1 MAIDFYAGSG
11 SPFAWRV
18 WLALE
23 HKQLPYTL
31 KMLSFQAGDLK
42 KPEYLAINPRHQVPS
57 IVDDGFALSESSA
70 IVEYLEE
77 THPERPLFPKSPRE
91 RAMARRK
98 MLEVV
103 NHIQPAATP
112 LFRAILFK
120 PEAEWDQAVIA
131 ESRAKLVAEF
141 PAIAAQI
148 EGPFVAGGA
157 PGIGDYTLYPV
168 VALFLRCD
176 KKRPETALGKELPAK
191 VHDWMKR
198 VEALPY
204 FAKTI
209 PPHWK

>member
-31 KMLSFQAGDLK
+31 KMLSFQNGDHK
-42 KPEYLAINPRHQVPS
+42 KPEYLGINPRHQVPA
-57 IVDDGFALSESSA
+57 IVDDGFTLSESSA

-77 THPERPLFPKSPRE
+77 QYPERPFFPKTPRE
-91 RAMARRK
+91 RAMVRRK
-98 MLEVV
+98 MLDVIHHV
-103 NHIQPAATP
+103 QPAAVP
-112 LFRAILFK
+112 INRAVLFK
-120 PEAEWDQAVIA
+120 SEAEWDLPAIA
-131 ESRAKLVAEF
+131 EARAKLVAEF

-157 PGIGDYTLYPV
+157 AGIGDYTLYPI

-176 KKRPETALGKELPAK
+176 KKRPDTGLGKELGQK

-204 FAKTI
+204 FEKTI
-209 PPHWK
+209 PPHWR